1 MSKRKL
7 AELVA
12 SGEVDGWDDPRF
24 PTVRGMIRR
33 GVQLPVLRE
42 FILAQGFSDRL
53 VTMKWDKYWSS
64 NKKFLEPRARRF
76 MAIAAATAVPLKL
89 VNVPDGLVSLSV
101 PVHPKDASLGTRPLF
116 FSNDLLI
123 EQGDAA
129 AMAEGEEVTLMQ
141 WGNVIIDTVARDPV
155 TGTVLA
161 VGGRTCS
168 KGDVKATK
176 LKVCFVARDADTV
189 AVDLHE
195 FDFLVSKP
203 KMDDADVL
211 ADCLTSNDHPTRQVT
226 HMVGEPALRAVT
238 HGQIVQIM
246 RRGMTRCDR
255 PLPVAAEAAGGTG
268 KAALQLFVIPDGK
281 AKAMSAMATGTESIA
296 RR

>member
-7 AELVA
+7 TELVA

-42 FILAQGFSDRL
+42 FILSQGFSERL

-89 VNVPDGLVSLSV
+89 TNVPDGLTSLSV
-101 PVHPKDASLGTRPLF
+101 PVHPKDTSLGMRPF
-116 FSNDLLI
+116 FLSNDLLI

-141 WGNVIIDTVARDPV
+141 WGNAIVDKIERDPA
-155 TGTVLA
+155 TGA
-161 VGGRTCS
+161 VVAVEGRS
-168 KGDVKATK
+168 HPEGDVKATK
-176 LKVCFVARDADTV
+176 LKVCFVARNADTV
-189 AVDLHE
+189 AVDLSE
-195 FDFLVSKP
+195 FDFLITKA
-203 KMDDADVL
+203 KMEEEDEL
-211 ADCLTSNDHPTRQVT
+211 ADCLTSNDRPTRQVT
-226 HMVGEPALRAVT
+226 RMIGEPALRAVQ
-238 HGQIVQIM
+238 HDQIVQIM

-255 PLPVAAEAAGGTG
+255 PLPAVDTAGTAGE
-268 KAALQLFVIPDGK
+268 AALQLFVIPDGK
-281 AKAMSAMATGTESIA
+281 AKAMSAVATGAESIA